1 MIFSWRLN
9 VCHNSQ
15 THLYSMVILAESAIQ
30 HTFGCCCYYYYYYC
44 YGCYCRRRCCCW
56 FRLNSSPF
64 FSAVVRSVCMCFAYM
79 LSLRVCF
86 DCCCCFAILRSRKYV
101 CVRTDAAVAVALLFY
116 FYFSSR
122 FFFEVVF
129 FCFSS
134 FLFILFVRVPYPIQ
148 SKPICIVC
156 CVYTC
161 DVGPRRCISARVLL
175 WRCLCIFYP
184 HIFHFDTHMYIARK
198 RIYNTRPRHTEHYQK
213 AEILSDRQFVVVV
226 CAFFLPH
233 LLHYIYFVLSFV
245 FHNSFAPIS
254 IIFTCRL
261 FLLLLFIAIQFTN
274 SWLRIAS
281 NR

>member
-1 MIFSWRLN
+1 MSSSTMMLLLLVSFEF
-9 VCHNSQ
+9 
-15 THLYSMVILAESAIQ
+15 ESV
-30 HTFGCCCYYYYYYC
+30 FFCCCSIRVYVL
-44 YGCYCRRRCCCW
+44 RIHVI
-56 FRLNSSPF
+56 
-64 FSAVVRSVCMCFAYM
+64 SACLFW
-79 LSLRVCF
+79 LLLL
-86 DCCCCFAILRSRKYV
+86 CFAILRSRKYA

-226 CAFFLPH
+226 CAFFCL
-233 LLHYIYFVLSFV
+233 IYYTTFISFV
-245 FHNSFAPIS
+245 RSFS
-254 IIFTCRL
+254 TTRSRRF
-261 FLLLLFIAIQFTN
+261 Q
-274 SWLRIAS
+274 
-281 NR
+281 

>member
-1 MIFSWRLN
+1 MAAIVVVDDDVVVVGFVWIRVSFFLLLFDPCVCASHTCYLCVSVLIVVVVFCDFTQSKIRL
-9 VCHNSQ
+9 CA
-15 THLYSMVILAESAIQ
+15 Y
-30 HTFGCCCYYYYYYC
+30 
-44 YGCYCRRRCCCW
+44 RCCCCCCA
-56 FRLNSSPF
+56 FILLLFF
-64 FSAVVRSVCMCFAYM
+64 FSFLFRSC
-79 LSLRVCF
+79 
-86 DCCCCFAILRSRKYV
+86 
-101 CVRTDAAVAVALLFY
+101 
-116 FYFSSR
+116 
-122 FFFEVVF
+122 F

-226 CAFFLPH
+226 CAFFCL
-233 LLHYIYFVLSFV
+233 IYYTTFISFV
-245 FHNSFAPIS
+245 RSF
-254 IIFTCRL
+254 FTTRSRR
-261 FLLLLFIAIQFTN
+261 FQ
-274 SWLRIAS
+274 
-281 NR
+281 

>member
-1 MIFSWRLN
+1 M
-9 VCHNSQ
+9 
-15 THLYSMVILAESAIQ
+15 AAIVVDVVVVG
-30 HTFGCCCYYYYYYC
+30 FVWI
-44 YGCYCRRRCCCW
+44 RV
-56 FRLNSSPF
+56 SF

-86 DCCCCFAILRSRKYV
+86 DCCCCVLRFYAVENTFV
-101 CVRTDAAVAVALLFY
+101 CVPMLLLLLRFY
-116 FYFSSR
+116 FTFIFLLVSFSKL
-122 FFFEVVF
+122 FF

-134 FLFILFVRVPYPIQ
+134 LLFILFVRVPYPIR

-226 CAFFLPH
+226 CAFFCL
-233 LLHYIYFVLSFV
+233 IYYTTFISFV
-245 FHNSFAPIS
+245 RSFS
-254 IIFTCRL
+254 TTRSRRF
-261 FLLLLFIAIQFTN
+261 Q
-274 SWLRIAS
+274 
-281 NR
+281 